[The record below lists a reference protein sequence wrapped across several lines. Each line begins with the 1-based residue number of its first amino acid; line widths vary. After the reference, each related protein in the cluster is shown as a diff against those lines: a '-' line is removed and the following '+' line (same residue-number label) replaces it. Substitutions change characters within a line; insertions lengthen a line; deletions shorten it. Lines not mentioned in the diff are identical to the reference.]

1 MSALC
6 EDRCDKLLQA
16 ASDRWEY
23 CDLGNIDVIDI
34 VRLVGLKHLI
44 VRKRGLN
51 ITDLVFQVSRLH
63 STKLGKG

>member
-6 EDRCDKLLQA
+6 EDGCDKLLQA

-23 CDLGNIDVIDI
+23 CDLGNIDVVDI

-44 VRKRGLN
+44 ARKRGLN

-63 STKLGKG
+63 ST